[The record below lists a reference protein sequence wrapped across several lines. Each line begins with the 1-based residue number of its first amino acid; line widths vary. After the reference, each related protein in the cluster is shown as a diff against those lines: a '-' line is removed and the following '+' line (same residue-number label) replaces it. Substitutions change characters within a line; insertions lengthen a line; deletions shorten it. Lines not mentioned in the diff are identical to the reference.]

1 MFEHGS
7 IAELAAWLEG
17 QVPADRPVAASDVG
31 GEPVREVVAGPVS
44 VGGDLVGVV
53 RDLVAVRLGVPSSGV
68 DVAVGYYELGLGS
81 ADLLALVAE
90 LEERLSVS
98 LSPTV
103 MFEHGSI
110 AELAA
115 WLEGQVPADRPAT
128 VLDGGDKTAAEP
140 DRGTAPADRPSVL
153 RSAVVDEVA
162 ALLDVS
168 AQDVDPDAELRDF
181 GLDWT
186 GLARL
191 ADRLNARFGTTLTS
205 ADFVEHRTVSAVSA
219 HLAHTASGAEA
230 STPLPPRQ
238 PGTQD
243 SVAAPGPRAP
253 HPMLHETTE
262 SDATGVTYRTR
273 LNGSEPYLRD
283 HQVRGVRVLPG
294 VAHLEMARAAVTRFL
309 GRENSDAVQLTDV
322 VWLRPAVCGPDGL
335 ELRVTVRTT
344 PGGCEF
350 VIHCPDTADGD
361 AVCSQGRASVSPAG
375 RPDLPR
381 LEDVRAACAQ
391 RTLSAAHVYDVYA
404 GLGLDY
410 GPAQRSLAHLGIG
423 VDDSGRPQVLAE
435 LSLPTVERLDDRL
448 LHPAVLDGALQATI
462 GLWLGAGPAD
472 GRGAGLALPFAL
484 ERLDVAAA
492 TPTRSYAWIR
502 HRPDSGTDTA
512 AARLDV
518 TLFDQ
523 HGRVCVDLSGLST
536 RVLPQ
541 AAPGAEQARET
552 ASTPEP
558 DLRGATED
566 RTLGEPTHR
575 PAAGAPLDIA
585 VVGVSGRY
593 PEAADLDAFWEN
605 LRSGRDCIREVP
617 AERWNHRRYADGGGP
632 VPGRWGGFLDD
643 IDRFDPLFFNISLLE
658 AEHLDPQERLFLQCA
673 HHVLEDAGYTGD
685 RLSRAA
691 KVGVFVGVMYQE
703 YQLYG
708 AQAQER
714 GRPVAL
720 WGSAATVANRVSYF
734 YDFHGPSMAVDTM
747 CSSSLTAIH
756 LACEAIRSGQC
767 GAAIAGGVN
776 LSPHPNKYLMLSQRQ
791 FLSTDG
797 RCRSFGAGGDGYV
810 PGEGVGAVLL
820 KPLERAVADGD
831 HIYGVI
837 KGTALNHG
845 GRTSG
850 YSVPTPVAQGEVIA
864 DAFAAAG
871 VDPRAV
877 SYLEAHGTGTSLGD
891 PIEIAG
897 LDGAFRRAG
906 GRPRRCAIGSVKSN
920 IGHAESA
927 AGIAGVT
934 KVLLQMRHAE
944 LVPSLHSGTLNPHI
958 DFARTPFHVQQ
969 RLESWERP
977 TLETDGTHRALPR
990 IAGVSSFGG
999 GGSNAHVVIAE
1010 YDPPAPPAAVS
1021 ADDRPSLIVLSAR
1034 TEAQLVESARRLRDR
1049 LGELDEGDLPHVA
1062 WTLQTGRMELEERLA
1077 FAAPS
1082 LAAARAVL
1090 ESFVTD
1096 PGHGGVWVRDTVP
1109 PHRETDGEALR
1120 AAVTAWSRHGR
1131 HDTLLALWAAGATVE
1146 WETVHPSAASARRI
1160 SLPGYPF
1167 ARERCWVDLD
1177 TAEPDTPLAPLAP
1190 PQRADTPRTGQDTS
1204 GGLGG
1209 DRTVRRPD
1217 DTPDTDEVLLLRPVW
1232 AGEDEAP
1239 REGAADATGPER
1251 FSEQHVVL
1259 VGRVAAGERDAF
1271 RAALPARA
1279 VCHFVEVED
1288 TALDRQYTQLTRH
1301 VFTLV
1306 RELLERGVRRP
1317 TLFQVALVG
1326 GPETGLERERLGCF
1340 RGLAGLLKSAQL
1352 EQSLLHT
1359 QYVECLD
1366 GASPAAVAARLA
1378 AESTGILEPEV
1389 RHRDGQRYVVR
1400 LAEADPAGTARAPW
1414 KEDGVYLVT
1423 GGAGALGLLV
1433 AKDIAAAVGHAT
1445 VVLAGRSPLDEER
1458 REALGALRAAGLTV
1472 DYRRTDVSDRAA
1484 VGRLLEHIADNHGP
1498 LTGVLHSAGVID
1510 DKFILRKSPEELQT
1524 VLAPKV
1530 SGLVHLDE
1538 LTEHQPLDLFVCFS
1552 SIGGAFGNPGQAD
1565 YAAANAFMDGYAA
1578 YRTRLVEAGLRHGR
1592 TLSVGWPFW
1601 DEGGMGADGPV
1612 REQLR
1617 GLGLAPLDTARGLAT
1632 LRWALT
1638 TDGPGSEAGTLLV
1651 VAGRRRELLSRFP
1664 GHDLTPPAAHP
1675 VDAPPAAAQAATVRA
1690 PEAADEVRG
1699 LEERAV
1705 KHLRRMVAAALK
1717 LAPERVDADTPLER
1731 YGMDSVMAVNLTSRL
1746 EETFGPLSRT
1756 LLFEVQTV
1764 RRLAQALA
1772 EQHTQALRTLLGEP
1786 RTPRPTRA
1794 HSAEGDAERAPAPPA
1809 HPAAGRAVRRSG
1821 GEEIAV
1827 IGISGRYPHADDLD
1841 AFWANLRAGRDSV
1854 TEVPADRWDLPDRA
1868 AETGR
1873 GMWGAFLDG
1882 VDRFDPL
1889 HFGISPREAAA
1900 MDPQQRLFLET
1911 AWHLLEQS
1919 GVTQDVIEER
1929 YGRRVGV
1936 YVGAAYLMYRA
1947 DASDPVLAALTSSA
1961 SYNLIAN
1968 RVSHFFGLQ
1977 GPSLAVDSMCTSSAM
1992 AVHLACS
1999 DLLRGEC
2006 ELALAGGVNLTL
2018 HPDKF
2023 VALDEMQLLG
2033 SHTGSRSFRDG
2044 DGYLPAEAVGA
2055 VLLKPLDA
2063 ALRDGD
2069 TIHAVIKSTASMH
2082 AGRSNGFMTPSHRT
2096 QVDVM
2101 RRALER
2107 AGTTPDSI
2115 GYVEAA
2121 ANGTTF
2127 ADEVEL
2133 RALREVFADSAE
2145 PVPVGTVKSNL
2156 GHPEA
2161 ASGIAQ
2167 LTKVVLQLRHQ
2178 ELAPLVDTGA
2188 PNPNLELADTPLRLC
2203 DRLTPWEPRGDA
2215 AEDGSPAPLRALVN
2229 SVAAGGSHVSLVVEA
2244 PPRPEAPGESAPDSG
2259 PQLVVLSA
2267 RNRDRLR
2274 TAVQEL
2280 HDHLVHDD
2288 TARLAD
2294 VAYTLQLGREAL
2306 PERLAVVVASPAEL
2320 RQALA
2325 HALADGTDDDG
2336 FRAMAL
2342 YRGNAD
2348 EDAGPLG
2355 TLLSGHRGADFLT
2368 GLIADG
2374 DLERLAELW
2383 VRGARVPWRALHDG
2397 PRRLVP
2403 LPLTA
2408 FDRRSYWVGHR
2419 PAAPAAAGPAGT
2431 APVPRTNTADAPQD
2445 GTLTGTERLMLS
2457 AWAELL
2463 QLEADQLGG
2472 IDVKTDF
2479 FSLGGNSLLA
2489 TRLTNLLKQR
2499 TGVDL
2504 PVEAV
2509 FNAPRLA
2516 DMAAELDRRTPTA
2529 EAAGALDA
2537 DLILRSIDL
2546 VAGMSDEEL
2555 DALDLEN

>member
-1 MFEHGS
+1 
-7 IAELAAWLEG
+7 
-17 QVPADRPVAASDVG
+17 
-31 GEPVREVVAGPVS
+31 
-44 VGGDLVGVV
+44 
-53 RDLVAVRLGVPSSGV
+53 
-68 DVAVGYYELGLGS
+68 
-81 ADLLALVAE
+81 
-90 LEERLSVS
+90 
-98 LSPTV
+98 
-103 MFEHGSI
+103 
-110 AELAA
+110 
-115 WLEGQVPADRPAT
+115 
-128 VLDGGDKTAAEP
+128 
-140 DRGTAPADRPSVL
+140 
-153 RSAVVDEVA
+153 
-162 ALLDVS
+162 
-168 AQDVDPDAELRDF
+168 
-181 GLDWT
+181 
-186 GLARL
+186 
-191 ADRLNARFGTTLTS
+191 
-205 ADFVEHRTVSAVSA
+205 
-219 HLAHTASGAEA
+219 
-230 STPLPPRQ
+230 
-238 PGTQD
+238 
-243 SVAAPGPRAP
+243 
-253 HPMLHETTE
+253 MLHEVTE
-262 SDATGVTYRTR
+262 SNATGVTYRTR
-273 LNGSEPYLRD
+273 LDGSESYLRD
-283 HQVRGVRVLPG
+283 HQVRGVAVLPG
-294 VAHLEMARAAVTRFL
+294 VAHLEMARAAVTTFL
-309 GRENSDAVQLTDV
+309 GRENGDGVRLTDV
-322 VWLRPAVCGPDGL
+322 VWLRPAICGPHGL
-335 ELRVTVRTT
+335 ELRVAVRTT

-350 VIHCPDTADGD
+350 VIHCLDDADGYV
-361 AVCSQGRASVSPAG
+361 VCSQGRASVTPAG
-375 RPDLPR
+375 RPVLPR

-391 RTLSAAHVYDVYA
+391 RTLSAAHLYDVYA

-410 GPAQRSLAHLGIG
+410 GPAQRSLAGLGIG
-423 VDDSGRPQVLAE
+423 VDDTGRPQVLAE
-435 LSLPTVERLDDRL
+435 LILPTVERLDDRL
-448 LHPAVLDGALQATI
+448 LHPAILDGALQATI
-462 GLWLGAGPAD
+462 GLWLEAAPVD

-484 ERLDVAAA
+484 ERLDADAA
-492 TPTRSYAWIR
+492 TPARSYAWIR

-518 TLFDQ
+518 TLFDE

-541 AAPGAEQARET
+541 AAPGAEQAPET
-552 ASTPEP
+552 VSTPE
-558 DLRGATED
+558 REIRSAGQD
-566 RTLGEPTHR
+566 RPANEPTGR
-575 PAAGAPLDIA
+575 PVAGAPLDIA

-593 PEAADLDAFWEN
+593 PEAADLDEFWEN

-643 IDRFDPLFFNISLLE
+643 IDRFDPQFFNISQLE

-673 HHVLEDAGYTGD
+673 HHVLEDAGYTSD

-691 KVGVFVGVMYQE
+691 RVGVFVGVMYQE

-791 FLSTDG
+791 FLSSDG

-820 KPLERAVADGD
+820 KPLERAIADGD

-877 SYLEAHGTGTSLGD
+877 GYLEAHGTGTSLGD

-897 LDGAFRRAG
+897 LDGAFRKAG
-906 GRPRRCAIGSVKSN
+906 GRPQRCAIGSVKSN

-927 AGIAGVT
+927 AGIAGLT
-934 KVLLQMRHAE
+934 KVLLQMKHGE

-958 DFARTPFHVQQ
+958 DFARTPLHVQQ
-969 RLESWERP
+969 RLEPWERP
-977 TLETDGTHRALPR
+977 TLESDGTHRTLPR

-1010 YDPPAPPAAVS
+1010 YEPPAATPAVS
-1021 ADDRPSLIVLSAR
+1021 AEDRPSLIVLSAR
-1034 TEAQLVESARRLRDR
+1034 TEAQLVESARRLHAR
-1049 LGELDEGDLPHVA
+1049 LGELDESDLPHVA

-1082 LAAARAVL
+1082 LGAARAVL
-1090 ESFVTD
+1090 ESFAVD
-1096 PGHGGVWVRDTVP
+1096 PGHGRVWVRGTVL
-1109 PHRETDGEALR
+1109 PHRETDSEALQ
-1120 AAVTAWSRHGR
+1120 AAVAAWVRHGR
-1131 HDTLLALWAAGATVE
+1131 HDTLLALWAEGAAVE
-1146 WETVHPSAASARRI
+1146 WEAVHPSAASARRI

-1177 TAEPDTPLAPLAP
+1177 AAEPDAPLAPLAP
-1190 PQRADTPRTGQDTS
+1190 SQRDVTPGAA
-1204 GGLGG
+1204 G
-1209 DRTVRRPD
+1209 PD
-1217 DTPDTDEVLLLRPVW
+1217 DTPDADDVLLLRPVW
-1232 AGEDEAP
+1232 TAEEEDP
-1239 REGAADATGPER
+1239 RDGSADAAGPEH

-1271 RAALPARA
+1271 RAALPAPA

-1288 TALDRQYTQLTRH
+1288 AALDRQYTELTRR

-1326 GPETGLERERLGCF
+1326 GTQTDLERERLGCF
-1340 RGLAGLLKSAQL
+1340 RGLTGLLKSAQL
-1352 EQSLLHT
+1352 EQPFLRT

-1378 AESTGILEPEV
+1378 AEGARIPEPEV
-1389 RHRDGQRYVVR
+1389 RRRDGRRYVAR
-1400 LAEADPAGTARAPW
+1400 LAEADSAGTAIAPW
-1414 KEDGVYLVT
+1414 KQDGVYLVT

-1458 REALGALRAAGLTV
+1458 RKAVGALRAAGLTV
-1472 DYRRTDVSDRAA
+1472 DYQRTDVSDRAA
-1484 VGRLLEHIADNHGP
+1484 ASRLLEHIADNHGP

-1510 DKFILRKSPEELQT
+1510 DKFILRKSPEELQA

-1538 LTEHQPLDLFVCFS
+1538 LTEDQPLDLFVCFS

-1578 YRTRLVEAGLRHGR
+1578 YRNHLVEAGLRRGR
-1592 TLSVGWPFW
+1592 TLSVGWPLW
-1601 DEGGMGADGPV
+1601 DEGGMGTDGPV

-1617 GLGLAPLDTARGLAT
+1617 SLGLTPLDTARGLRI

-1638 TDGPGSEAGTLLV
+1638 TDGPGFAAGRLLV
-1651 VAGRRRELLSRFP
+1651 VAGRRGELLARFT
-1664 GHDLTPPAAHP
+1664 GHDLNPSAAHA
-1675 VDAPPAAAQAATVRA
+1675 VDAPPAAGQATATRA
-1690 PEAADEVRG
+1690 PEADEDVRG

-1705 KHLRRMVAAALK
+1705 GHLRRMVAAALK

-1731 YGMDSVMAVNLTSRL
+1731 YGMDSVLAVNLTSRL

-1764 RRLAQALA
+1764 RRLAQVLA
-1772 EQHTQALRTLLGEP
+1772 EQHVQALRALLGEP
-1786 RTPRPTRA
+1786 RTPRPARTPV
-1794 HSAEGDAERAPAPPA
+1794 APAQPSRRDTA
-1809 HPAAGRAVRRSG
+1809 GTEHTRDAGVDERAAGRTGRRSG

-1854 TEVPADRWDLPDRA
+1854 TEAPADRWDLPESA
-1868 AETGR
+1868 ARSATGPGR
-1873 GMWGAFLDG
+1873 GMWGSFLDG

-1947 DASDPVLAALTSSA
+1947 DASDPALAALTSSA

-2023 VALDEMQLLG
+2023 VALGEMQLLG

-2069 TIHAVIKSTASMH
+2069 TIHAVIKSTASTH

-2107 AGTTPDSI
+2107 AGTTPGSI

-2167 LTKVVLQLRHQ
+2167 LTKVILQLRHE

-2188 PNPNLELADTPLRLC
+2188 PNPNLELADAPLTLC
-2203 DRLTPWEPRGDA
+2203 DRLTPWEPRGGS
-2215 AEDGSPAPLRALVN
+2215 AEGGSEAPRRALVN
-2229 SVAAGGSHVSLVVEA
+2229 SVAAGGSHVSMVVEA
-2244 PPRPEAPGESAPDSG
+2244 PPRTGTPEESAPDCG

-2274 TAVQEL
+2274 TAVREL
-2280 HDHLVHDD
+2280 HDHLLRDD
-2288 TARLAD
+2288 AARLAD

-2306 PERLAVVVASPAEL
+2306 PERLAVVAASPAEL

-2325 HALADGTDDDG
+2325 HALADGTEGPAPADG
-2336 FRAMAL
+2336 GGFHAMAL
-2342 YRGNAD
+2342 YRGNAE

-2355 TLLSGHRGADFLT
+2355 TLLSGQRGADFLS
-2368 GLIADG
+2368 GLIADA

-2383 VRGARVPWRALHDG
+2383 VRGARVPWRSLHEG

-2408 FDRRSYWVGHR
+2408 FDRRSYWVGRR
-2419 PAAPAAAGPAGT
+2419 PVAPDAAGSAGAARVPAPNAADRAPAG
-2431 APVPRTNTADAPQD
+2431 VPHD
-2445 GTLTGTERLMLS
+2445 GTLTGTERLLLS
-2457 AWAELL
+2457 AWGELL
-2463 QLEADQLGG
+2463 QLEADQLGR

-2489 TRLTNLLKQR
+2489 TRLINHLKQH

-2516 DMAAELDRRTPTA
+2516 DMAAELDRRRPA
-2529 EAAGALDA
+2529 SEAAGALDA

-2555 DALDLEN
+2555 DALAIEN